1 MAWLIGDV
9 QGCLKEAKAL
19 IEICIESRKAPLLF
33 LGDLVNRGP
42 DSHEVL
48 IWLSSLDEDSA
59 CLIGNHELGVLRGIL
74 AKDLDRNPDLHWL
87 RHLSSANQAAIVDQM
102 LSWDLMREEDSWLG
116 VHGGLPPNWEPS
128 KVADRIGQAQ
138 LALRNDPEDIL
149 LNKRGEHLE
158 VQETL
163 HLITR
168 IRFVDAKGNPDFS
181 FKGKPEHAPKG
192 LSPWFHLRPG
202 NPAKTVCFGH
212 WAALGVY
219 GEPGYQALDGGC
231 VWGRTL
237 AAYCTE
243 TRTIKTVSAY
253 PRAPGETG

>member
-1 MAWLIGDV
+1 MTWLVGDV

-19 IEICIESRKAPLLF
+19 VEICSRSQEAPFVF

-48 IWLSSLDEDSA
+48 VWLQSLGSHSS
-59 CLIGNHELGVLRGIL
+59 CLLGNHELGVLRGIL
-74 AKDLDRNPDLHWL
+74 AQDLDRNPDLHWL
-87 RHLSSANQAAIVDQM
+87 RHLSSAGRASVVDQ
-102 LSWDLMREEDSWLG
+102 LLTWDLMKEGDTWLG
-116 VHGGLPPNWEPS
+116 IHGGLPPKWGMAELY
-128 KVADRIGQAQ
+128 DRIGRAQ
-138 LALRNDPEDIL
+138 SALRKDPENIL

-168 IRFVDAKGNPDFS
+168 IRFVDINGDPDFS
-181 FKGKPEHAPKG
+181 FKGEPQQAPKG
-192 LSPWFHLRPG
+192 LSPWFQCRPG
-202 NPAKTVCFGH
+202 DPNKTVCFGH

-219 GEPGYQALDGGC
+219 AEPGYQGLDGGC

-243 TRTIKTVSAY
+243 TQSIRTVPAFPKTN
-253 PRAPGETG
+253 RGDD